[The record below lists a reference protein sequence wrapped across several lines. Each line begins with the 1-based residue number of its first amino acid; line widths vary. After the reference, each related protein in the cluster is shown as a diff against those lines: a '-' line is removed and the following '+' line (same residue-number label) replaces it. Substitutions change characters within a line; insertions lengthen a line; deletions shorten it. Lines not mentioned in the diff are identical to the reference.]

1 MVAESAPSFN
11 RWPRDRPACYT
22 PGVLRTLLENELLIC
37 PACRGAPEGVF
48 HHAPLRLDA
57 VLREQKGRIEQGFM
71 RCTGCGTRY
80 PVLDGVAV
88 IFRDMASAMR
98 GAERAAMWRADLD
111 PELERWLRGA
121 WTDEEDP
128 NWQRQMLAI
137 YGRALD
143 PGEKPSPAMLRYEE
157 RRRALLAGLSDP
169 LVLDAGC
176 GVGASS
182 LSAAALGARV
192 LAMDADL
199 GALRALSRLLTE
211 GRIRLP
217 RWRHGGGDF
226 VTVDIEITPDVDP
239 SRLALVAS
247 DALDPPIRARS
258 FDLVLAYHLLDNVAR
273 PVQLLRQ
280 LHAGL
285 RPGGVLAVAS
295 PYDWS
300 PRATPV
306 AERLGEHIRA
316 GEDPDPAAA
325 LRALLSGE
333 LPALAP
339 ELKMEILLDEPA
351 LEWTLQRHD
360 RSAHTY
366 RTHYVEAAR
375 RAA

>member
-1 MVAESAPSFN
+1 MVAESTPRFN
-11 RWPRDRPACYT
+11 RWPDSPPPCYT
-22 PGVLRTLLENELLIC
+22 PGVLSALLENDLLIC
-37 PACRGAPEGVF
+37 PGCRGMREGVF

-57 VLREQKGRIEQGFM
+57 VLRERNGRIQQGFL
-71 RCTGCGTRY
+71 RCTGCATRY

-88 IFRDMASAMR
+88 IFRDMATAMR
-98 GAERAAMWRADLD
+98 AQERAAMWRDDLE

-128 NWQRQMLAI
+128 NWHRQMLAI
-137 YGRALD
+137 YARSLD
-143 PGEKPSPAMLRYEE
+143 PSEPPSPALLRYEE
-157 RRRALLAGLSDP
+157 RRRALLAPLSDP

-192 LAMDADL
+192 LAMDSDL
-199 GALRALSRLLTE
+199 GALRALSRLLSE

-226 VTVDIEITPDVDP
+226 ITTEVELPSGVDP
-239 SRLALVAS
+239 SRLVLVAA
-247 DALDPPIRARS
+247 DALDPPIRART
-258 FDLVLAYHLLDNVAR
+258 FDRVLAYHLLDNVAR

-285 RPGGVLAVAS
+285 RPDGILAMAS

-316 GEDPDPAAA
+316 GESPDPAEA
-325 LRALLSGE
+325 LRALLRGD

-339 ELKMEILLDEPA
+339 EPSMEILLDEA
-351 LEWTLQRHD
+351 GLEWTLQRHD
-360 RSAHTY
+360 RSAHRY
-366 RTHYVEAAR
+366 FVHYVEAAR
-375 RAA
+375 RAG